1 MKNSNDRLKAKIKD
15 SYSKIAV
22 DNSKTERMLGDIMA
36 AVKDK
41 KEKKKSV
48 FFIGVVCVQMAAIV
62 ILLTI
67 VIKNGTKLGD
77 EPQTTRRVAA
87 KFDTVNESND
97 KETDSKNTSTTENIT
112 SDEVTKN
119 TNTNN
124 NDIPQDI
131 IKNIIEETV
140 YNNNFLWLYRN
151 EVSAEKG
158 TNLTNAD
165 KLWYILN
172 LVGNGE
178 KIDIFSETEISGEL
192 IRNYFQKS
200 CISSSGLE
208 LTDIGYYGSSD
219 IIYNYDKKSDTFI
232 YNEDF
237 KARGVSLAVPAYY
250 KLDSLRQSDN
260 QYVADITIL
269 YVGDMVSDFEN
280 EWAKCRLYFTYNN
293 ALEDRNG
300 INMYGTFKDS
310 GYPQNQ
316 EAYFDYIANKGMSEN
331 MNVTTHKLV
340 FRVSDGGNIVVSE
353 FYSVTQ

>member
-1 MKNSNDRLKAKIKD
+1 MPPSAEVKNL
-15 SYSKIAV
+15 
-22 DNSKTERMLGDIMA
+22 
-36 AVKDK
+36 
-41 KEKKKSV
+41 
-48 FFIGVVCVQMAAIV
+48 
-62 ILLTI
+62 
-67 VIKNGTKLGD
+67 
-77 EPQTTRRVAA
+77 
-87 KFDTVNESND
+87 
-97 KETDSKNTSTTENIT
+97 
-112 SDEVTKN
+112 
-119 TNTNN
+119 
-124 NDIPQDI
+124 
-131 IKNIIEETV
+131 IEETV

-178 KIDIFSETEISGEL
+178 KIDIFSEPEISGEL

-300 INMYGTFKDS
+300 INMYGIFKDS

-331 MNVTTHKLV
+331 MNVTTHK
-340 FRVSDGGNIVVSE
+340 
-353 FYSVTQ
+353 